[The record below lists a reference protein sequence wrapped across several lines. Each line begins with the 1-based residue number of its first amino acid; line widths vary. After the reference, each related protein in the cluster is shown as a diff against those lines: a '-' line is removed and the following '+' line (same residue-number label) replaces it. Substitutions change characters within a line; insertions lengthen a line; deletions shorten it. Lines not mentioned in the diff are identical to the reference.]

1 MTIKKK
7 LNINTFLVFSL
18 LLLTALFVF
27 YLGNRIMN
35 ETKTILYESGYKS
48 ISLVLN
54 ADRDFY
60 QALDGL
66 KKYEI
71 SKNSEDKKTY
81 DENMSQVKD
90 RVGDSL
96 KAITL
101 YKDNWEHV
109 VHPDTKITVFQAF
122 ENFNKAILTW
132 EASVGSGKI
141 DEKLFDAAREEINLI
156 GEIIDQ
162 GAENAL
168 QEILAMKRLNEIIE
182 IILFSLTVLIS
193 LLTGLIISTY
203 INKSIKKINSTIA
216 ECEKGNINERIGIN
230 NQDEI
235 GQISKEF
242 DTFMESISEVI
253 QNIKK
258 SSVEIDENS
267 NNVNNQMESVNN
279 NSNIS
284 YEKKRI
290 LEDNFEVMTEKMHNI
305 VDNIRTQAAGMEEI
319 SATILELTETT
330 KEVASR
336 ADDANKLS
344 ETASIAAIEGAESV
358 NKIVNATENVDNIT
372 TKIEEGIKGI
382 YSIAEQTN
390 LLALNAAIEAAR
402 AGEAGRGFAVVADEV
417 KKLAENSRSFTEK
430 ISDLIEEM
438 RNTVKEST
446 SMTETAGAKL
456 SDITSKVQET
466 NDAIKTVSRLM
477 EEQFAAIKDISSAMQ
492 SLSDA
497 SIDIESKTV
506 DQMEIID
513 KGHEA
518 IEVISQ
524 SIESQKSSIEE
535 TISQTEELGELS
547 SLLAK
552 LSSKFNI

>member
-35 ETKTILYESGYKS
+35 ATRTILYESGYKS

-66 KKYEI
+66 NKYEI
-71 SKNSEDKKTY
+71 SKNSEDKKNY
-81 DENMSQVKD
+81 DENMIQVKE
-90 RVGDSL
+90 RVAEAL
-96 KAITL
+96 KSITI
-101 YKDNWEHV
+101 YKSNWETII
-109 VHPDTKITVFQAF
+109 HPDAKVNVFQAF
-122 ENFNKAILTW
+122 ENFDKAILAW
-132 EASVGSGKI
+132 ESSVDSGEI
-141 DEKLFDAAREEINLI
+141 DEKLFDAARYQINVI

-168 QEILAMKRLNEIIE
+168 QEILSMKRLNEIIE

-193 LLTGLIISTY
+193 LITGLTISTY
-203 INKSIKKINSTIA
+203 INKSINKIKSTII

-230 NQDEI
+230 NLDEI
-235 GQISKEF
+235 GEISKEF

-267 NNVNNQMESVNN
+267 NNVNKQMESVNN
-279 NSNIS
+279 NSNTS
-284 YEKKRI
+284 YEKKKI
-290 LEDNFEVMTEKMHNI
+290 LEDNFEIMTEKMNNI

-319 SATILELTETT
+319 SATILELSETT
-330 KEVASR
+330 KEVAAR

-344 ETASIAAIEGAESV
+344 ETASTVAIEGAESV
-358 NKIVNATENVDNIT
+358 NRIVNATENVANIT

-438 RNTVKEST
+438 RSTVKEST

-456 SDITSKVQET
+456 SDITSRVQQT

-497 SIDIESKTV
+497 SIDIELKTV

-518 IEVISQ
+518 IEIISQ

-535 TISQTEELGELS
+535 TISQTEELGEFS

-552 LSSKFNI
+552 LSSKFNV